1 MQNRS
6 NNFDSF
12 FKQNVSKMNTEA
24 ASMGC
29 GSSMTDKDLSIIED
43 QMYKE
48 ALLYKKCATY
58 ADYFADSN
66 LKSMASSA
74 AEHHKQHFH
83 KLHEHLNTTM

>member
-1 MQNRS
+1 MQNKS

-24 ASMGC
+24 ACMSGNAL
-29 GSSMTDKDLSIIED
+29 MTDKDLSIIED

-58 ADYFADSN
+58 ADYFADTN
-66 LKSMASSA
+66 LKSMANAA
-74 AEHHKQHFH
+74 AEHHKQHFR
-83 KLHEHLNTTM
+83 KLHEHLSTTR